1 MKALFPLA
9 LAGALAFARTTSP
22 AAEPPSLDA
31 EVAKVRERLR
41 AISPSRPV
49 AEIEREARGH
59 GQTNFV
65 QRQFREA
72 YSTTNLA
79 RAKDLL
85 CEHPWLA
92 NSAPMID
99 QPLSRLAWGQ
109 PWLDAASLNP
119 RGDIV
124 ALLLAHGAK
133 AGFTNQARGWD
144 RRPSFP
150 LQHAAF
156 SGSADIVAQLLA
168 AGAEV
173 NEQNNQGQ
181 TALGAALGMA
191 HSRRNV
197 EAGHDLRG
205 EPSRM
210 AAVALLLRHGANLFP
225 PTSDRSTQTPLDLA
239 LALERPEW
247 LDVVFTNTTQTA
259 RRHTGDDTLL
269 HLAARNGRFHIFPQL
284 VAAGVNPN
292 ANNAAGLTAWHLW
305 AKASRLAPAD
315 LGQASPPEPR
325 GYFVALSL
333 GAKFDAFVTSGLG
346 ETNRLA
352 ELLAAK
358 PALLNEPGPLRQTL
372 LHWAAD
378 GGRDQTVGWL
388 LRRGAD
394 SSLADHLGETALHL
408 AASHGYV
415 EVVRTLIDAGAP
427 LGTTN
432 RAGATA
438 LRLAARE
445 GHLGVVELLLS
456 KPQARPVH
464 PLQATALHD
473 AVSARHLPVIL
484 RLLDAGLPV
493 DAQDEAGRTA
503 LHRAAVY
510 PSAPKI
516 LHALLARAPRTDIRD
531 REGRTALESALAG
544 NVTPAAETLL
554 SHGARAAAKAT
565 NGATPLHYAA
575 RNGNLQ
581 MVEQLLLAGAEATA
595 KDEHGLSP
603 FFHAA
608 TNGHVRVADRLVRN
622 GANPSEQDR
631 NGNTGLHV
639 GSPRPIYERSSVP
652 EVNLA
657 DALHKLRLREGMA
670 ALVRWLDPRSPAL
683 RDPDHAFNGR
693 FLVMPLIAEPVPP
706 TTSVWH
712 QQLALQIAEFA
723 ARRHWNLRESAIRTD
738 WEGWNQWPWK
748 YCLAA
753 GTDASLT
760 NHQGQSPLHVAASD
774 LRRFVGFRQSATN
787 FVGQL
792 VQAGARL
799 EGGDTNGA
807 KPLHLAAAAGETN
820 LMSALLLHGAK
831 VDATNRAGQMPLH
844 LAATLLNHLTKP
856 DGVQVKLLLAAGSP
870 LSPADLAGDTPL
882 HLSIRSGWT
891 KWVGAREL
899 ILAGANR
906 HATNHQGETPFRLAQ
921 SVSGGI
927 EMFSPPDAPYGLSE
941 ALRRNDRQTVR
952 RHLEWEP
959 RLANAASGYGSIRLL
974 YWPTQEGDLEMM
986 RLLLAHGADPNGD
999 DPEAPKPPRQTWLR
1013 PIHLA
1018 AGNGQ
1023 PAAARL
1029 LLEKGARI
1037 DMHEAARLGFVEEL
1051 EKMYPAARSQLT
1063 FSRGSASGILTA
1075 PFKDAERKPNPREC
1089 GGQPLYHAVCFGQT
1103 AAVKW
1108 LLEHGAYP
1116 NTPAGHSPLFAAASR
1131 GHEEIVGLLER
1142 HGAKWDVFTAISLGD
1157 TNRLRALIKGTTG
1170 WTNSMTDR
1178 RVTPLGWA
1186 VAEGQ
1191 LAAAAMLLEAGA
1203 PVKGLM
1209 PCLTPLLITP
1219 ELKRGYSPLHQAV
1232 VWNRLEIARL
1242 LLRHGGDPDQPDPQ
1256 GHTPLHY
1263 AATLGL
1269 DELVQLLLN
1278 QGADPNARQ
1287 LPAPDRPQAG
1297 WAASDGVT
1305 PLHCATYFENTNAVA
1320 LLLAK
1325 GADPSLT
1332 NAAGRNV
1339 AGFLESGLNYNLTQA
1354 VSLPADN
1361 APAMRRSWG
1370 GLRPAVLEQIRTH
1383 EASTREPSTSRF
1395 P

>member
-1 MKALFPLA
+1 MKAAFQVA
-9 LAGALAFARTTSP
+9 LACALLLAKTTSL

-41 AISPSRPV
+41 AMSPSRPATEV
-49 AEIEREARGH
+49 EREAQGH

-72 YSTTNLA
+72 YYATNLA
-79 RAKDLL
+79 RAKELL
-85 CEHPWLA
+85 REHPWLA

-99 QPLSRLAWGQ
+99 QALPRLTWGH

-119 RGDIV
+119 RGDMV

-133 AGFTNQARGWD
+133 ASFTNQARGWD

-191 HSRRNV
+191 HSRRNG

-205 EPSRM
+205 EPARM
-210 AAVALLLRHGANLFP
+210 AAVALLLRHGADLFA

-247 LDVVFTNTTQTA
+247 LDVVFTNTLQAT

-269 HLAARNGRFHIFPQL
+269 HLAARNGRFHIFQKL
-284 VAAGVNPN
+284 IVAGTDPN
-292 ANNAAGLTAWHLW
+292 ATNATGLTAWHLW
-305 AKASRLAPAD
+305 AKASRLAPTD
-315 LGQASPPEPR
+315 LKQASPPEPR
-325 GYFVALSL
+325 GYFVALSM
-333 GAKFDAFVTSGLG
+333 GAKFDAYITAGLG
-346 ETNRLA
+346 ETNHLA
-352 ELLAAK
+352 ELLAAR
-358 PALLNEPGPLRQTL
+358 PALLNEAGPLRQTL

-378 GGRDQTVGWL
+378 AGRDQTVGWL

-394 SSLADHLGETALHL
+394 SSFADHLGETALHL
-408 AASHGYV
+408 AASHGYL

-427 LGTTN
+427 LDTTN

-445 GHLGVVELLLS
+445 GRLEVVELLLS
-456 KPQARPVH
+456 KPQARRVH
-464 PLQATALHD
+464 PPQATALHE
-473 AVSARHLPVIL
+473 AVSARHLPVVL

-510 PSAPKI
+510 PYAPKV
-516 LHALLARAPRTDIRD
+516 LEALLARTPRTDIRD
-531 REGRTALESALAG
+531 WDGRTALESALAG
-544 NVTPAAETLL
+544 NVTLAAGALL
-554 SHGARAAAKAT
+554 VHNARAVAGAANA
-565 NGATPLHYAA
+565 ATPLHYAA

-581 MVEQLLLAGAEATA
+581 MVEQLLLAGAEVMA

-608 TNGHVRVADRLVRN
+608 TNGHLRVADLLVRN

-631 NGNTGLHV
+631 NGNTAL
-639 GSPRPIYERSSVP
+639 
-652 EVNLA
+652 NLA
-657 DALHKLRLREGMA
+657 RTGHTYAPGAFPGPDPAAALQGLRLREGVA
-670 ALVRWLDPRSPAL
+670 ALVRWLDPHSQAL
-683 RDPDHAFNGR
+683 RDPERAFNGM
-693 FLVMPLIAEPVPP
+693 FLGVPP
-706 TTSVWH
+706 IAPPPNPP
-712 QQLALQIAEFA
+712 QLAWAQRMGASIAALA
-723 ARRHWNLRESAIRTD
+723 ADRNWNLRESSMRTD
-738 WEGWNQWPWK
+738 WEHWSQWPWK

-753 GTDASLT
+753 GTDAALT
-760 NHQGQSPLHVAASD
+760 NHQGQSPLHVAAAD
-774 LRRFVGFRQSATN
+774 LRRFVGYRQSATN

-792 VQAGARL
+792 VRAGARL

-807 KPLHLAAAAGETN
+807 TPLHLAAAAAETN
-820 LMSALLLHGAK
+820 LMSALLGAGASLT
-831 VDATNRAGQMPLH
+831 ATNRLGQLPLH
-844 LAATLLNHLTKP
+844 LAAVSPARWNEMSP
-856 DGVQVKLLLAAGSP
+856 AALLLVSAGSP
-870 LSPADLAGDTPL
+870 LSPVDAAGDTPL
-882 HLSIRSGWT
+882 HIAIRANRLT
-891 KWVGAREL
+891 ARAL
-899 ILAGANR
+899 IHAGAER
-906 HATNHQGETPFRLAQ
+906 HAKNAKGETPFRLAHQ
-921 SVSGGI
+921 WMGMN
-927 EMFSPPDAPYGLSE
+927 EPFQPPDVQSGLIE
-941 ALRRNDRQTVR
+941 ALKRSDYQTVR
-952 RHLEWEP
+952 RYLEWEP
-959 RLANAASGYGSIRLL
+959 KLANTFMGWYDIRPL
-974 YWPTQEGDLEMM
+974 YWPVQEGDLEMV
-986 RLLLAHGADPNGD
+986 RLLLSFGADANGD
-999 DPEAPKPPRQTWLR
+999 DPENPAYRPNVR

-1018 AGNGQ
+1018 VATRR
-1023 PAAARL
+1023 PAMARL
-1029 LLEKGARI
+1029 LIQHGAQI
-1037 DMHEAARLGFVEEL
+1037 GFHEAATMGFVDQL
-1051 EKMYPAARSQLT
+1051 ERMAPEARKQLT
-1063 FSRGSASGILTA
+1063 YTRGVAGVLLTGTL
-1075 PFKDAERKPNPREC
+1075 KQWDWKPNTNAC
-1089 GGQPLYHAVCFGQT
+1089 GGQPLYHAVCAGQT

-1116 NTPAGHSPLFAAASR
+1116 NTPVGHSPLFAAASR

-1157 TNRLRALIKGTTG
+1157 TNRLRTLIKGTTG

-1186 VAEGQ
+1186 AAEGQ
-1191 LAAAAMLLEAGA
+1191 LAAAVILLEAGA
-1203 PVKGLM
+1203 PVNGLM

-1232 VWNRLEIARL
+1232 VWNRLEIARS
-1242 LLRHGGDPDQPDPQ
+1242 LLRHGGDPNQPDPQ

-1269 DELVQLLLN
+1269 DEMVQLLLN

-1297 WAASDGVT
+1297 WATSDGVT
-1305 PLHCATYFENTNAVA
+1305 PLHCAAYFENTNTVA

-1325 GADPSLT
+1325 WANPSLT

-1339 AGFLESGLNYNLTQA
+1339 TSFLESGLNYNLTQA
-1354 VSLPADN
+1354 VSLPADS

-1370 GLRPAVLEQIRTH
+1370 GLRPAVLEQIRNH
-1383 EASTREPSTSRF
+1383 KMPARDQSTGQSP
-1395 P
+1395 